1 MFKQDNLN
9 MRHIY
14 RNHNNTDM
22 NYETFVKNWQK
33 CWEDKHGFLLIRK
46 DNEMNNGLHR
56 KGFDQFSM
64 ILGVRLI

>member
-1 MFKQDNLN
+1 
-9 MRHIY
+9 
-14 RNHNNTDM
+14 M